1 MDRMLLLLEPDAAQ
15 QNTLDALLEAQQD
28 PSSPEYHQWL
38 SPETFGQ
45 RFGASER
52 DVERIVDWL
61 AGHGFEVEPVAG
73 ARRQIV
79 FSGTAAQ
86 VQSAFHTEVHL
97 YNINGEPHYA
107 NASDPEI
114 PQAIAEVVSGVV
126 SLHNF
131 RSQPIH
137 KTTTRAE
144 GLAPAP
150 EFTTGGNHYLTPADF
165 GIVYDVAAL
174 YSQSIDGTGQS
185 IAVVGRTDLNL
196 SDVQKFRSQFGLPPK
211 NPTIIVNGADPGI
224 VSSDE
229 QMEATL
235 DVEWSGAVAKNA
247 AIQFVMSAS
256 TNSSDGVTL
265 SAQYIVNHN
274 LAPIVTLSFGSCE
287 AVMGTAGNQFWNALW
302 QQAAAQGMTVLVSSG
317 DSGAAGCDDPS
328 NPQGYNVRNVN
339 GLCSSP
345 YSTCVGGTQFADTS
359 NPNAYWSTTSDP
371 ATWASALSYIP
382 ETVWNASGTVAGGS
396 GLWASGGGASQ
407 VYAKPSWQTGPGVP
421 SDGWRD
427 VPDVSLNSAIHD
439 GCLIA
444 LNGQYYVVAGT
455 SVAAPSFAGLLALAL
470 QKTGARQGNVNPTL
484 YSLAAKQ
491 ASGGP
496 SVFHDIATGNNSVPG
511 VAGFNAGVGYDLA
524 TGLGSVDAMVLVNH
538 WSDAAVP
545 TPGFQ
550 VSGNLSAVSLVQ
562 GSSARIT
569 LSTTLSGGFSS
580 AIAFSIASLPLGLTA
595 SFSPSSIAAPGSGS
609 VTLKLSAT
617 QTLAAST
624 YNLTINASG
633 GGVSR
638 TIPLAVT
645 ITPALQAGFSL
656 GATSA
661 SFPAAGGT
669 GNVAVSANLANAQW
683 TAISNVNWI
692 AIGKGAS
699 GSGTQTVTYTVAP
712 NTASAARSG
721 TLTIAGLIFTV
732 NQAATAASCSYRI
745 ALGPVTSTLKGAS
758 GSVAVS
764 TASGCQWTASS
775 TAPWLTV
782 SSGSTGN
789 GNGTVSF
796 FAATN
801 TIATSRSAVLTV
813 AGYAIQVTEAAA
825 RTVQR

>member
-1 MDRMLLLLEPDAAQ
+1 
-15 QNTLDALLEAQQD
+15 
-28 PSSPEYHQWL
+28 L
-38 SPETFGQ
+38 S
-45 RFGASER
+45 
-52 DVERIVDWL
+52 L
-61 AGHGFEVEPVAG
+61 A
-73 ARRQIV
+73 
-79 FSGTAAQ
+79 
-86 VQSAFHTEVHL
+86 
-97 YNINGEPHYA
+97 
-107 NASDPEI
+107 
-114 PQAIAEVVSGVV
+114 
-126 SLHNF
+126 
-131 RSQPIH
+131 
-137 KTTTRAE
+137 
-144 GLAPAP
+144 
-150 EFTTGGNHYLTPADF
+150 
-165 GIVYDVAAL
+165 
-174 YSQSIDGTGQS
+174 
-185 IAVVGRTDLNL
+185 
-196 SDVQKFRSQFGLPPK
+196 DVQKFRTGFGLPPK
-211 NPTIIVNGADPGI
+211 NPTVIVNGSDPGI

-274 LAPIVTLSFGSCE
+274 LAPIVTLSFGNCE
-287 AVMGTAGNQFWNALW
+287 AAIGTAGNQFWNSLW

-328 NPQGYNVRNVN
+328 NPRGSNGRTVN

-407 VYAKPSWQTGPGVP
+407 VYAKPSWQIGPGVR

-427 VPDVSLNSAIHD
+427 VPDVSLNSAIHN
-439 GCLIA
+439 GYLIA

-491 ASGGP
+491 ASGGS

-524 TGLGSVDAMVLVNH
+524 TGLGSVDAALLVNH

-550 VSGNLSAVSLVQ
+550 VTGNPSSVSLAQ
-562 GSSARIT
+562 GSSANVT
-569 LSTTLSGGFSS
+569 LSTALSGGFSS
-580 AIAFSIASLPLGLTA
+580 AIAFSISSLLSGLSA
-595 SFSPSSIAAPGSGS
+595 SFTPSNIAAPGAGS
-609 VTLKLSAT
+609 VTLKLSAAQALT
-617 QTLAAST
+617 AST
-624 YNLTINASG
+624 YNLTIGATG
-633 GGVSR
+633 AGVSR

-645 ITPALQAGFSL
+645 ITSAVQAVFSL

-661 SFPAAGGT
+661 SFAAAGGS

-683 TAISNVNWI
+683 TAISNANWI
-692 AIGKGAS
+692 AISRGTS
-699 GSGTQTVTYTVAP
+699 GNGSQTVTYVVAP
-712 NTASAARSG
+712 NTASTARSG
-721 TLTIAGLIFTV
+721 TLTIAGLTFAV
-732 NQAATAASCSYRI
+732 NQAAAAASCTYKI
-745 ALGPVTSTLKGAS
+745 ALGPVTSALKGAS
-758 GSVAVS
+758 GSVTVS
-764 TASGCQWTASS
+764 TASGCQWTAASN
-775 TAPWLTV
+775 APWLTI
-782 SSGSTGN
+782 SSGSSGN

-796 FAATN
+796 LAAFN
-801 TIATSRSAVLTV
+801 TLTSSRTAVLTV

-825 RTVQR
+825 RPVQR